1 MKYLFFRSCFGFI
14 GPPTSREEGGN
25 YVSPPRCGEGSSFVL
40 RQLLALLLFSAW
52 LSAPVE
58 CADDQAV
65 IDLEALRQYHSEFLK
80 NGYVF
85 DAGWKF
91 KAGDNAAWAL
101 PEWDD
106 STWDYW
112 SDEVDLKGWQQVH
125 WGGKG
130 WFRFRFQTAK
140 ELAHKPLIL
149 VVGQIGTSQIYLDGK
164 RIGEFAT
171 VGKSA
176 TARERN
182 AIANAM
188 SYVPVRLGE
197 GPEHVLAVCFSNLY
211 SPKGFVLMLSERESS
226 AALQA
231 PIRRSIAGHKVI
243 LAIPLGIALAHFTL
257 FLFAPGNREYL
268 YCALFTMS
276 VTGLIFLPIWGALTR
291 DLDAIF
297 YLDALFKFSLVSTGV
312 FQLWFICHFFQGAFN
327 RSFKVL
333 AAIGC
338 ALGLFVWTLDVEIYY
353 VFLLMTYPEALA
365 HVFRALFQK
374 RPGVRIVG
382 FGVLIFV
389 ISNMY
394 QGLVA
399 LGIIDSLVLF
409 FPYIYSALALMLA
422 MSIYLAQIFARTY
435 QNLRAQLAQAEELAE
450 RERERERE
458 ARRLEERAEE
468 DRKKQRQLERDNAMK
483 ELALEEAREQ
493 LLIYESL
500 QQKNW
505 ELQEIQVKLVQS
517 DKMASLGN
525 LVTGI
530 AHEINQPVGDINR
543 MHETLMR
550 AVDRLKGVLE
560 TKYRDLLKNNR
571 AIRAALQ
578 VIQDANRVIAT
589 GTERVTEI
597 VHSLR
602 SFARLDEAEMKE
614 ANLHEGIETTLT
626 LVHHDFKN
634 RIEVVREYGDIPTM
648 ICFPS
653 RLNQVFL
660 NVLVNAEQA
669 IEEKGKIGIST
680 RLIDNEIEIAISDT
694 GKGIP
699 RENLARVFDPGFTT
713 KGVGVGTGLG
723 LSICYQIIQDH
734 KGSIRAES
742 EVGKGTTFTI
752 RLPLSM
758 DKAG

>member
-1 MKYLFFRSCFGFI
+1 M
-14 GPPTSREEGGN
+14 
-25 YVSPPRCGEGSSFVL
+25 
-40 RQLLALLLFSAW
+40 
-52 LSAPVE
+52 
-58 CADDQAV
+58 
-65 IDLEALRQYHSEFLK
+65 
-80 NGYVF
+80 
-85 DAGWKF
+85 
-91 KAGDNAAWAL
+91 
-101 PEWDD
+101 
-106 STWDYW
+106 
-112 SDEVDLKGWQQVH
+112 
-125 WGGKG
+125 
-130 WFRFRFQTAK
+130 
-140 ELAHKPLIL
+140 
-149 VVGQIGTSQIYLDGK
+149 
-164 RIGEFAT
+164 
-171 VGKSA
+171 
-176 TARERN
+176 
-182 AIANAM
+182 
-188 SYVPVRLGE
+188 
-197 GPEHVLAVCFSNLY
+197 
-211 SPKGFVLMLSERESS
+211 
-226 AALQA
+226 
-231 PIRRSIAGHKVI
+231 
-243 LAIPLGIALAHFTL
+243 
-257 FLFAPGNREYL
+257 
-268 YCALFTMS
+268 
-276 VTGLIFLPIWGALTR
+276 
-291 DLDAIF
+291 
-297 YLDALFKFSLVSTGV
+297 
-312 FQLWFICHFFQGAFN
+312 
-327 RSFKVL
+327 
-333 AAIGC
+333 
-338 ALGLFVWTLDVEIYY
+338 
-353 VFLLMTYPEALA
+353 
-365 HVFRALFQK
+365 
-374 RPGVRIVG
+374 
-382 FGVLIFV
+382 
-389 ISNMY
+389 
-394 QGLVA
+394 
-399 LGIIDSLVLF
+399 
-409 FPYIYSALALMLA
+409 
-422 MSIYLAQIFARTY
+422 
-435 QNLRAQLAQAEELAE
+435 
-450 RERERERE
+450 
-458 ARRLEERAEE
+458 
-468 DRKKQRQLERDNAMK
+468 
-483 ELALEEAREQ
+483 
-493 LLIYESL
+493 
-500 QQKNW
+500 
-505 ELQEIQVKLVQS
+505 VQS
-517 DKMASLGN
+517 DKMVSLGN

-530 AHEINQPVGDINR
+530 AHEINQLVGDINR

-669 IEEKGKIGIST
+669 IEGKGKIGIST